1 MSKLQRFLGQ
11 SKTFKIGEEDIEI
24 QPLTVKNLDIL
35 MGLSKKGE
43 EHLALDRLI
52 RVTLKKSV
60 PDSTDEEIDNIS
72 LEFFKELMDAI
83 LEVNN
88 MEVDEDIKMEALG
101 KLPLVSRVDSQEDS
115 S

>member
-24 QPLTVKNLDIL
+24 KPLTVKNLDVL

-43 EHLALDRLI
+43 EHIALDRLI
-52 RVTLKKSV
+52 RLSLKKSV
-60 PDSTDEEIDNIS
+60 PDATDDEIDNIS
-72 LEFFKELMDAI
+72 LEYFKDFMDAI

-88 MEVDEDIKMEALG
+88 MEVDEEIKKEALG
-101 KLPLVSRVDSQEDS
+101 KLPLASRVDSPTV
-115 S
+115 